1 MLNAIF
7 GGCLGASWGRLGASW
22 GRLGVV
28 LGRLGA
34 SWEPLDRRSPMFS
47 LREASEVLISMF
59 FLGGASEPR
68 SGVARFALL

>member
-1 MLNAIF
+1 MRFLV
-7 GGCLGASWGRLGASW
+7 GVLGRLGDVL

-28 LGRLGA
+28 LDLSWDVLGRPG
-34 SWEPLDRRSPMFS
+34 SRSIDVLLCFFS
-47 LREASEVLISMF
+47 LREASEALISMF